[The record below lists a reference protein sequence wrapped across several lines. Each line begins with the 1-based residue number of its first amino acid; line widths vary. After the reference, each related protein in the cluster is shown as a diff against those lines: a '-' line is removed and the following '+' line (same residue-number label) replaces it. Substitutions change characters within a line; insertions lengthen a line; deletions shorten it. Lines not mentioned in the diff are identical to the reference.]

1 MPRATGRLARNVP
14 AQNGWRPG
22 LSLWRR
28 RNFGRWRRCGRN
40 FLGEIRP
47 GLGREFGWK
56 IRSGIGWWLWR
67 IIGPGSR
74 RLIRRRIG
82 SRLRRLARWEIGP
95 RTRRLVGWE
104 IRPGWRVRRRLGR
117 GFRRYGIGKHER
129 QTLAQAGWFNLLPQ
143 KSRGDLFDSI
153 IHAPMPEVV
162 LVKDAITARG
172 CGKSAQTRPNFGFSR
187 PLH

>member
-28 RNFGRWRRCGRN
+28 RNFGRWRRCRRD

-47 GLGREFGWK
+47 GLGRDFGWE
-56 IRSGIGWWLWR
+56 IRSGIGRWLWR
-67 IIGPGSR
+67 IVGPGSR
-74 RLIRRRIG
+74 WLIRGRIG

-104 IRPGWRVRRRLGR
+104 IRPGWRVQRRLGR

-129 QTLAQAGWFNLLPQ
+129 QTPAQAGWFNLLPQ
-143 KSRGDLFDSI
+143 NRGVTSSI
-153 IHAPMPEVV
+153 RSFLLRCRKVV
-162 LVKDAITARG
+162 LAKDEITARG
-172 CGKSAQTRPNFGFSR
+172 CGKSAQTRPNPGFSR